1 MITLIVVFVVVLILG
16 LAKIFMP
23 KKHYMKFVLIISCI
37 VSMIYYDFWEDAQ
50 NMYRDRWQEMTL
62 YNIRLK
68 GDVWKW
74 LEVRLPSKADHDYS
88 SSKYDVKIAHRY
100 QLDRKKYTVNVEV
113 NPSNHGWQ
121 TTLQILTVSKLNS
134 QVLNV
139 EASWAG
145 NCGLIGKTSK
155 TGRWQTPLDKIE
167 SLGYPFFTD
176 PKAIGFAWRPTRSFC
191 TDDSLET
198 PEQASSFPIIIKV
211 FDDGNLIGEEQIDF
225 EIFENGIKKYI
236 VMP

>member
-1 MITLIVVFVVVLILG
+1 MKIRLLG
-16 LAKIFMP
+16 LFTIAVI
-23 KKHYMKFVLIISCI
+23 LSGC
-37 VSMIYYDFWEDAQ
+37 
-50 NMYRDRWQEMTL
+50 WQEMAL

-68 GDVWKW
+68 GDVWQR
-74 LEVRLPSKADHDYS
+74 LEIRLPSKADHDYS

-100 QLDRKKYTVNVEV
+100 QLERKKYTVNVEV

-121 TTLQILTVSKLNS
+121 TALQILTVSRLNS
-134 QVLNV
+134 QILNV
-139 EASWAG
+139 KASWAG

-155 TGRWQTPLDKIE
+155 TGRWQTQLDKVE

-176 PKAIGFAWRPTRSFC
+176 PKAIGFVWRPTRHFC
-191 TDDSLET
+191 INDVLET

-211 FDDGNLIGEEQIDF
+211 FDDGNLIGEEQINFD
-225 EIFENGIKKYI
+225 IFKNGIKKYI